1 MLISY
6 EMDWCRKEKISRIAK
21 YEIME
26 VQKCNISYIYLICLN
41 LPWPTLFS

>member
-1 MLISY
+1 MKY
-6 EMDWCRKEKISRIAK
+6 THVEMFE

-41 LPWPTLFS
+41 LQWPTLFS